1 MILAILAV
9 EEEELGRRHPRRR
22 RWWIKPWLEERPSQ
36 GDYYNLMQKL
46 MQHCKGDFKS
56 YLRMEPEMFH
66 ELVDRVGPRVAKK
79 CRYVF

>member
-1 MILAILAV
+1 M
-9 EEEELGRRHPRRR
+9 
-22 RWWIKPWLEERPSQ
+22 
-36 GDYYNLMQKL
+36 MQKL